1 MPASF
6 FFQQLGLFILPRF
19 LDADSCAEF
28 CQQMAAAPAEKALV
42 TASDGEERL
51 DLHSRKVDSSILP
64 KEITAPLK
72 QRLLEIQPALEQHFG
87 IRLGGCE
94 SPEYLLYH
102 PGDFFK
108 PHRDGGS
115 SEVNEEIRR
124 RRVSVVI
131 FLNQESPEP
140 AEGAYGEGQL
150 TFYGLMEGPQWEKCA
165 FPLAAEPGLLIA
177 FPSDKWHEVKPV
189 SHGLRF
195 TVVTWF
201 RAPATPTVTEET
213 VEPPALT
220 AIPL

>member
-1 MPASF
+1 MPSPVF
-6 FFQQLGLFILPRF
+6 FRQLGLFILPRF
-19 LDADSCAEF
+19 LDADSCVEL
-28 CQQMAAAPAEKALV
+28 CRQMAAAPAEKATV
-42 TASDGEERL
+42 VEPHGEECL
-51 DLHSRKVDSSILP
+51 DLQSRKVDSSILP

-72 QRLLEIQPALEQHFG
+72 QRLLEMQPALEQHFG

-94 SPEYLLYH
+94 SPEYLVYH

-108 PHRDGGS
+108 PHRDGGGA
-115 SEVNEEIRR
+115 EVNEEIRR

-150 TFYGLMEGPQWEKCA
+150 TFYGLLEGPQWKKCA

-189 SHGLRF
+189 SHGRRF

-201 RAPATPTVTEET
+201 RAPQTPTVAEET
-213 VEPPALT
+213 VEPATLT
-220 AIPL
+220 AVPL